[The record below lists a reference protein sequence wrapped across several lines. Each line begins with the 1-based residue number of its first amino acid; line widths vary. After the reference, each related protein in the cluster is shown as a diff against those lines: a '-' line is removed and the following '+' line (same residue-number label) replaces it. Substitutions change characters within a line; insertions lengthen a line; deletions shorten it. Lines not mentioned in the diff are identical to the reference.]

1 MALIRRD
8 DAALVYS
15 RDVFTSWALCVAGA
29 DNLRLIFEAHAPP
42 ETRTRRWLLGRVL
55 MNRRFLRLVAIS
67 RALADEFRRLY
78 PGLGDD
84 RIIVAHDGASEPL
97 PAERIEAAFRDSSR
111 TSVGYVGSLR
121 PGKGM
126 EIIHALAPLLP
137 QCDFH
142 VVGGDEGAVRDWKQ
156 RTSSPNVTFHGFVS
170 PAEAQRRMKDFDVVL
185 APYQPVVLVGDG
197 DLDIG
202 RWMSPLKLFEYMSH
216 GKPILASDLPVLR
229 EVLKDGNNALLA
241 DPLDVTDWGRKLAQL
256 AGDAALRARLGA
268 AALRDLRGN
277 YTWDR
282 RAASILDKAG
292 VTEGRVGHAGPT

>member
-1 MALIRRD
+1 
-8 DAALVYS
+8 
-15 RDVFTSWALCVAGA
+15 
-29 DNLRLIFEAHAPP
+29 
-42 ETRTRRWLLGRVL
+42 
-55 MNRRFLRLVAIS
+55 
-67 RALADEFRRLY
+67 
-78 PGLGDD
+78 
-84 RIIVAHDGASEPL
+84 
-97 PAERIEAAFRDSSR
+97 
-111 TSVGYVGSLR
+111 
-121 PGKGM
+121 M